1 MMKSIQRVTRVQLE
15 FNQKVE
21 FLLLGLVSAEPDYKL
36 SLAINKKF
44 RISLKN
50 ISPIKITDDSGHELL
65 FSRFSDMGKTQDTVF
80 NLVSNR
86 SGKSYLLK
94 KLKNIDYLFQ
104 VLNPEN
110 EKDNSQIISGLR
122 EIECVNATFN
132 IDIKTFKDKN
142 LQYLTH

>member
-1 MMKSIQRVTRVQLE
+1 MKSIQKVTKVQLE
-15 FNQKVE
+15 INQKVE

-50 ISPIKITDDSGHELL
+50 ISPIKIIDDSGHEHF
-65 FSRFSDMGKTQDTVF
+65 FSRFSDAGKTPDTVF

-86 SGKSYLLK
+86 SGRSYLLK

-110 EKDNSQIISGLR
+110 EKDTGQVLSGLR
-122 EIECVNATFN
+122 EIESVIATFN

>member
-1 MMKSIQRVTRVQLE
+1 MKSIQKVTKVQLE
-15 FNQKVE
+15 INQKVE

-50 ISPIKITDDSGHELL
+50 ITPIKITDDSGHELL
-65 FSRFSDMGKTQDTVF
+65 FSRFSDTGKTMDTVI

-86 SGKSYLLK
+86 SGRSYLLK

-104 VLNPEN
+104 VFNPEH
-110 EKDNSQIISGLR
+110 EKNTGQIISWLR
-122 EIECVNATFN
+122 EIESVNATFN